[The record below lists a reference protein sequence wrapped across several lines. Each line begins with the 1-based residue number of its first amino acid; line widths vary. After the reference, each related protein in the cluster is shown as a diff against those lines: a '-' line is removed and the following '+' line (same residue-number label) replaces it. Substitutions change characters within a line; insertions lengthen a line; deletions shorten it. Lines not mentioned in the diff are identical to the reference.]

1 MPQPEKLKPTAAELA
16 ILRVLWDRGPSTV
29 AQVKDVLPR
38 RKAKRALKYTAVL
51 KALQTMADKG
61 LVGREERGRAHVY
74 RARIKQPQAQ
84 RSYGD
89 LVFNLFRDS
98 IGELIATAVDSNRLS
113 RSELDE
119 IAEQIEKL
127 RRREQSGKKSP

>member
-1 MPQPEKLKPTAAELA
+1 MQKPELQKPTVAELA
-16 ILRVLWDRGPSTV
+16 ILRILWDRGQSTV
-29 AQVKDVLPR
+29 AEVKDVLSQ
-38 RKAKRALKYTAVL
+38 RKAKGALKYTAVL

-61 LVGREERGRAHVY
+61 LVDRQERGRAHVY

-84 RSYGD
+84 RSYRD

-98 IGELIATAVDSNRLS
+98 IGDLIAAAIDSNRLS
-113 RSELDE
+113 RAQLDE